1 MYIYEGRPC
10 RENDVAGIDIN
21 MGCPKKFSVEGGMG
35 AALLTRPD
43 KVLQIVSALVKS
55 LSIPVTCKIRILPTI
70 EETVALAKVIEAAGA
85 AALAIHGRLISERP
99 QHGVHVD
106 HIKAVAESITIPV
119 IANGG
124 CVDYINKFAD
134 IEKYRQLTGLL
145 LYYVLIVHRLYHWYT
160 YM

>member
-1 MYIYEGRPC
+1 VYIYEGRPC

-85 AALAIHGRLISERP
+85 AALAIHGRS
-99 QHGVHVD
+99 
-106 HIKAVAESITIPV
+106 V
-119 IANGG
+119 IDCA
-124 CVDYINKFAD
+124 
-134 IEKYRQLTGLL
+134 TLL
-145 LYYVLIVHRLYHWYT
+145 LVKTVY
-160 YM
+160 